1 MQHDENNSDRQEK
14 FLRLFLASERE
25 LFRYVSALVPAMDDA
40 SEIVQ
45 QTALQLW
52 NKFDDYDPGQP
63 FTPWACRFGLN
74 VAKQWMASRQR
85 WAKLLETGVSK
96 KIFERREMTLS
107 EMENK
112 LRHLDNCIEKLPET
126 DRALVERFYWRREN
140 VRTICETLNQT
151 AGAVY
156 KTLQRIRQQLRDCIE
171 LASKTEGNE
180 A

>member
-1 MQHDENNSDRQEK
+1 MQHDENDSERQAQ

-40 SEIVQ
+40 SEVVQ

-74 VAKQWMASRQR
+74 VAKQWMGRRQR
-85 WAKLLETGVSK
+85 WAKLLETGVAE
-96 KIFERREMTLS
+96 KIVERRDKTLP

-126 DRALVERFYWRREN
+126 ERALVERFYWHREN
-140 VRTICETLNQT
+140 VPTICETLNQT
-151 AGAVY
+151 AEAVY
-156 KTLQRIRQQLRDCIE
+156 KALQRIRQRLRDCIE
-171 LASKTEGNE
+171 LALTTEGNE